1 MEACSDARKQKRQDQ
16 LNQTL
21 LLAGNVEE
29 KCPGGWIRCMVF
41 WWNLLL
47 W

>member
-1 MEACSDARKQKRQDQ
+1 MLESKKDQ

-29 KCPGGWIRCMVF
+29 KCPEGRIRCMVF

-47 W
+47 